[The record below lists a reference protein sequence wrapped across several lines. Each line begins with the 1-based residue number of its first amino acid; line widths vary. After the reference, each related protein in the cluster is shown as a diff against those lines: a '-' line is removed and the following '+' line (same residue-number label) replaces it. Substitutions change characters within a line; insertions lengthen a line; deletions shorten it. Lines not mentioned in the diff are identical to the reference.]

1 MKGIDMSS
9 KFLFRLLS
17 LVGMAAI
24 AFIVFIKYYY
34 GCSWRES
41 FEVADQF
48 VTDLR
53 S

>member
-1 MKGIDMSS
+1 MIPR
-9 KFLFRLLS
+9 FLLRLLS
-17 LVGMAAI
+17 LVGIAAI